1 MIRQE
6 VQITNTTGMHAR
18 PAAKFVK
25 LTNQY
30 KSKIKIELMD
40 KQIDAKSMLNL
51 LSAGICKG
59 TTMTLIAEGEDEV
72 AAMEAAVLFL
82 QTQMD

>member
-6 VQITNTTGMHAR
+6 VLITNATGMHAR

-30 KSKIKIELMD
+30 KSKIKMELKD
-40 KQIDAKSMLNL
+40 KQIDAKSILNL
-51 LSAGICKG
+51 LSAGICQG
-59 TTMTLIAEGEDEV
+59 TTVTLIAEGADETE
-72 AAMEAAVLFL
+72 AMEAAILFL